1 MALCRPE
8 KALTSPVTGRIVA
21 VVDPYDAGAML
32 APAFAELGVATVMVG
47 STPGIA
53 PGEGALFDPATF
65 QHVLPWYHDIAETVA
80 ALRDLGVE
88 QVIAGSERG
97 VELADQ
103 LGAALALPGNGTRL
117 SAARRDKARMIEEV
131 GRHGI
136 RVPLQIESDSLDEIL
151 GWIEAGGHWPAV
163 LKPRRAK
170 GSDGV
175 RLCVS
180 AEEVTRAFHAIYDQ
194 PDRLGFH
201 NETVLAQ
208 EFLVGREY
216 VIDTVS
222 HEGRHRLAALWAYG
236 KPAPGFDSIGL
247 LSTKTLL
254 PPDGPLAD
262 MLFAFAVQMLD
273 ALEIRYG
280 AGHIEAIVDDDG
292 PVLVEIGAR
301 LHGGP
306 PAHLMAR
313 AATGTSQLDLLVQ
326 SCVDPAAF
334 LEGVNQ
340 RYAMNGGAVMALL
353 RDADLKGEIETLPS
367 ARIVWN
373 VQSGAASPAV
383 AGLATLIHPD
393 AEVVAADLE
402 IVTGSIAC
410 EVLEGRDAI
419 EAVASE
425 WRALL
430 DQSRCNRAF
439 SGPTWYLAALEVWP
453 DQAPRVIIARRAGQL
468 AGIFPLVW
476 QPEDQTA
483 RFATRLSDYND
494 LIVAD
499 GDMAAARRMMIF
511 ARHHFPN
518 LELNCIRMDSNCALA
533 GVEAPVLVEKKFIC
547 PITDLSGGYEG
558 WFASRSPGFQREL
571 ALVIRR
577 AARNGITARRLD
589 PERNAGVNPGA
600 FFIEVQ
606 RARFGE
612 RSLFLRDPAAQAF
625 VTAALGALWR
635 EGSVPLFGLWAG
647 ERLIGLNIC
656 MLGPNSLG
664 NWNAGFIADF
674 ATFSPGM
681 LMADAAVREACAL
694 GLAEF
699 DYLRGIETY
708 KLRWCSG
715 QREIGRLV

>member
-1 MALCRPE
+1 VALRRPE

-32 APAFAELGVATVMVG
+32 APAFAEQGVAAVMVG
-47 STPGIA
+47 SIPGIA

-65 QHVLPWYHDIAETVA
+65 QHVLPWHDDVAETIA
-80 ALRDLGVE
+80 ALRELGVGH
-88 QVIAGSERG
+88 VIAGSERG
-97 VELADQ
+97 VELADELNEA
-103 LGAALALPGNGTRL
+103 LGLPGNGMRL
-117 SAARRDKARMIEEV
+117 SEARRDKARMIEEV

-136 RVPLQIESDSLDEIL
+136 RVPRQIESGRLDEIL
-151 GWIEAGGHWPAV
+151 AWIEAGGHWPAV

-175 RLCVS
+175 RLCAS
-180 AEEVTRAFHAIYDQ
+180 AEEVTHAFQAVHGQ
-194 PDRLGFH
+194 RDRLGFR
-201 NETVLAQ
+201 NDTVLVQ

-222 HEGRHRLAALWAYG
+222 LEGRHRLAALWAYG
-236 KPAPGFDSIGL
+236 KPEPGFDSIGL

-254 PPDGPLAD
+254 PPDGALAD
-262 MLFAFAVQMLD
+262 MLFAFAERVLD

-280 AGHIEAIVDDDG
+280 AGHIEVIVGAGG

-326 SCVDPAAF
+326 SCLDPAAF
-334 LEGVNQ
+334 LERVDG
-340 RYAMNGGAVMALL
+340 RYALAGGAVMALL
-353 RDADLKGEIETLPS
+353 RDADLRGEIERLPS

-373 VQSGAASPAV
+373 AQSGDTPPAV
-383 AGLATLIHPD
+383 AGLATLIHAD

-402 IVTGSIAC
+402 IVTSGIAC
-410 EVLEGRDAI
+410 EILDQRDAI
-419 EAVASE
+419 EAIAPE
-425 WRALL
+425 WRALVER
-430 DQSRCNRAF
+430 SRCNRAF
-439 SGPTWYLAALEVWP
+439 SGPTWYLAALDVWP
-453 DQAPRVIIARRAGQL
+453 DQAPRVLVARRAGRL

-476 QPEDQTA
+476 QPEDETA

-499 GDMAAARRMMIF
+499 GDMAAARRLMIF
-511 ARHHFPN
+511 ARHRFPD
-518 LELNCIRMDSNCALA
+518 LELTCIRMDSNCALA
-533 GVEAPVLVEKKFIC
+533 GVEAPVLVEKKSIC
-547 PITDLSGGYEG
+547 PIADLSGGYEG
-558 WFASRSPGFQREL
+558 WFAARSPGFQREL

-589 PERNAGVNPGA
+589 PERDAGVDPAA
-600 FFIEVQ
+600 FFIEMQ

-625 VTAALGALWR
+625 VMAALAALWR

-647 ERLIGLNIC
+647 EQLIGLDIC
-656 MLGPNSLG
+656 MLGADSLG

-681 LMADAAVREACAL
+681 LMANAAVREACTL

-699 DYLRGIETY
+699 DYLRGTETY
-708 KLRWCSG
+708 KRRWCSG
-715 QREIGRLV
+715 EREIGRLP

>member
-1 MALCRPE
+1 MALRRPE
-8 KALTSPVTGRIVA
+8 KALTSPVAGRIVA

-32 APAFAELGVATVMVG
+32 APAFAELGVAAVMVG

-53 PGEGALFDPATF
+53 PGEGALFEPASF
-65 QHVLPWYHDIAETVA
+65 RQVLPWHDDIAETIA

-88 QVIAGSERG
+88 HVIAGSERG
-97 VELADQ
+97 VELADE
-103 LGAALALPGNGTRL
+103 LNEALALPGNGTRL

-136 RVPLQIESDSLDEIL
+136 RVPRQIESASLDEIL

-163 LKPRRAK
+163 LKPCRAK

-175 RLCVS
+175 RLCAS
-180 AEEVTRAFHAIYDQ
+180 PEEVMRAFNEVHGR

-208 EFLVGREY
+208 EFLSGREY

-222 HEGRHRLAALWAYG
+222 HDGRHRLASLWAYG
-236 KPAPGFDSIGL
+236 KPAPGFESIGL

-262 MLFAFAVQMLD
+262 TLFAFAVQVLD

-280 AGHIEAIVDDDG
+280 AGHIEVIVGVDG

-334 LEGVNQ
+334 LEGIDD
-340 RYAMNGGAVMALL
+340 RYAMAGGAVMALL

-373 VQSGAASPAV
+373 AQIGATPPAV

-402 IVTGSIAC
+402 IVTGGIAC
-410 EVLEGRDAI
+410 EILDRRDAI
-419 EAVASE
+419 EALAPE
-425 WRALL
+425 WRVLL
-430 DQSRCNRAF
+430 DRSRCNRAF
-439 SGPTWYLAALEVWP
+439 SGPTWYLAALDVWP
-453 DQAPRVIIARRAGQL
+453 DQAPRVIVARRAGGI
-468 AGIFPLVW
+468 AGVVPLVW
-476 QPEDQTA
+476 QPEEETA

-499 GDMAAARRMMIF
+499 GDMAAARRLMIF
-511 ARHHFPN
+511 ARRHFPN
-518 LELNCIRMDSNCALA
+518 LELNCIRADSNCALA
-533 GVEAPVLVEKKFIC
+533 GVEAPVLGEKKFIC
-547 PITDLSGGYEG
+547 PIADLSGGYEG

-571 ALVIRR
+571 ALVVRR

-589 PERNAGVNPGA
+589 PERDSDIDPAA

-625 VTAALGALWR
+625 VATALAALWR

-656 MLGPNSLG
+656 MLGARSLG

-674 ATFSPGM
+674 ATLSPGM
-681 LMADAAVREACAL
+681 LMANAAVREACAL

-699 DYLRGIETY
+699 DYLRGVETY

>member
-1 MALCRPE
+1 E
-8 KALTSPVTGRIVA
+8 
-21 VVDPYDAGAML
+21 
-32 APAFAELGVATVMVG
+32 
-47 STPGIA
+47 
-53 PGEGALFDPATF
+53 
-65 QHVLPWYHDIAETVA
+65 
-80 ALRDLGVE
+80 
-88 QVIAGSERG
+88 
-97 VELADQ
+97 
-103 LGAALALPGNGTRL
+103 
-117 SAARRDKARMIEEV
+117 ARRDKARMIEEV
-131 GRHGI
+131 GRHCI
-136 RVPLQIESDSLDEIL
+136 RVPQQIHSDSLDEIL
-151 GWIEAGGHWPAV
+151 AWIEAGGHWPAV

-175 RLCVS
+175 RLCAS
-180 AEEVTRAFHAIYDQ
+180 PAEVTCAFQTVHGQ
-194 PDRLGFH
+194 LDRLGFR

-222 HEGRHRLAALWAYG
+222 HEGRHRLAALWVYG
-236 KPAPGFDSIGL
+236 KPAPGFESIGL
-247 LSTKTLL
+247 LSTKALL

-262 MLFAFAVQMLD
+262 MLFAFAVRVLD
-273 ALEIRYG
+273 ALQIRHG
-280 AGHIEAIVDDDG
+280 AGHIEVIVDAAG

-326 SCVDPAAF
+326 SCLDPAAF
-334 LEGVNQ
+334 LDAVDA
-340 RYAMNGGAVMALL
+340 RYAMTGGAVMALL
-353 RDADLKGEIETLPS
+353 RDADLKGEIEALPS

-373 VQSGAASPAV
+373 EQSGGTPPTV

-393 AEVVAADLE
+393 PDVVAADLE
-402 IVTGSIAC
+402 IVTGGIVC
-410 EVLEGRDAI
+410 EVLDRRDAI
-419 EAVASE
+419 EAIVPE

-430 DQSRCNRAF
+430 ARSRCNRAF
-439 SGPTWYLAALEVWP
+439 SGPTWYLAALDVWP
-453 DQAPRVIIARRAGQL
+453 EQAPRVIVARRAGQI

-476 QPEDQTA
+476 QPADETA

-494 LIVAD
+494 LIVVD
-499 GDMAAARRMMIF
+499 GDMAVARRLMIF
-511 ARHHFPN
+511 ARRRFPN
-518 LELNCIRMDSNCALA
+518 LELTCIRLDSNCALA
-533 GVEAPVLVEKKFIC
+533 GVEAPILVEKKFIC
-547 PITDLSGGYEG
+547 PIADLSGGYQG

-571 ALVIRR
+571 ALAIRR
-577 AARNGITARRLD
+577 GARNGIVARRLN
-589 PERNAGVNPGA
+589 PERDAGVDPA
-600 FFIEVQ
+600 SFFIEMQ

-612 RSLFLRDPAAQAF
+612 RSLFLRDPATQAF
-625 VTAALGALWR
+625 VIAALGALWR

-647 ERLIGLNIC
+647 EQMIGLDIC
-656 MLGPNSLG
+656 MLGANSLG

-681 LMADAAVREACAL
+681 LMANAAVSEACAL

-699 DYLRGIETY
+699 DYLRGVETY

>member
-1 MALCRPE
+1 MALRRPE

-32 APAFAELGVATVMVG
+32 APAFAERGVAAVMVG

-53 PGEGALFDPATF
+53 PGEGALFDPTSF
-65 QHVLPWYHDIAETVA
+65 QHVLPWHDDIAETIT
-80 ALRDLGVE
+80 ALRELGVDH
-88 QVIAGSERG
+88 VIAGSERG

-103 LGAALALPGNGTRL
+103 LNETLGLPGNGTRL

-136 RVPLQIESDSLDEIL
+136 SVPRQIESDSLDEIL
-151 GWIEAGGHWPAV
+151 AWIAGGSWPAV

-175 RLCVS
+175 RLCASV
-180 AEEVTRAFHAIYDQ
+180 EEVTHAFQAFHGRL
-194 PDRLGFH
+194 DRLGFR
-201 NETVLAQ
+201 NETLLAQ

-222 HEGRHRLAALWAYG
+222 HDGRHRLAALWAYG
-236 KPAPGFDSIGL
+236 KPAPGFESIGL

-254 PPDGPLAD
+254 PPEGALAD
-262 MLFAFAVQMLD
+262 MLFAFAVRVLD
-273 ALEIRYG
+273 ALEIRHG
-280 AGHIEAIVDDDG
+280 AGHIEVIVDTDG

-334 LEGVNQ
+334 LESVDQ
-340 RYAMNGGAVMALL
+340 RYAMAAGAVMALL

-373 VQSGAASPAV
+373 EQSGETPPAV

-393 AEVVAADLE
+393 PEVVAADLE
-402 IVTGSIAC
+402 IVTGCIAC
-410 EVLEGRDAI
+410 EILDRRDAI
-419 EAVASE
+419 EAVAPE

-430 DQSRCNRAF
+430 ERSRCNRAF
-439 SGPTWYLAALEVWP
+439 SGPTWYLAALDVWP
-453 DQAPRVIIARRAGQL
+453 DQTPQVIVAHRAGRI

-476 QPEDQTA
+476 QPEDETA

-499 GDMAAARRMMIF
+499 GDMAAARRLMIF
-511 ARHHFPN
+511 ARRKFPN
-518 LELNCIRMDSNCALA
+518 LELNCIRMDSNCTLA
-533 GVEAPVLVEKKFIC
+533 GVEAPVLVEKKSVC
-547 PITDLSGGYEG
+547 PIADLSGGYEG
-558 WFASRSPGFQREL
+558 WFAARSPGFQREL

-577 AARNGITARRLD
+577 AARNGIVARRLD
-589 PERNAGVNPGA
+589 PERDAGVDPAA
-600 FFIEVQ
+600 FFIEMQ

-612 RSLFLRDPAAQAF
+612 RSLFLRDPATQAF
-625 VTAALGALWR
+625 VMAALAALWR

-647 ERLIGLNIC
+647 EQLIGLDIC
-656 MLGPNSLG
+656 MLGADSLG

-681 LMADAAVREACAL
+681 LMANAAVREACAL

-699 DYLRGIETY
+699 DYLRGTETY
-708 KLRWCSG
+708 KSRWCSG